1 MLRDLFIDAASQY
14 TVTQQSTLLWEELEA
29 CHNEAG
35 RHYHTLTHLEH
46 VLNELLPHKH
56 AFVSWHT
63 LVFAVA
69 YHDAVYNPLKSNNEE
84 KSAALAAKRLME
96 IFFPKTE
103 CTRCVEFIL
112 ATKKHLP
119 ADEETNLFTDADLSI
134 LGTESETYKLY
145 TQQIRQEYSM
155 YPDFLYNPGRKKVLQ
170 HFLEMNNIYKTESF
184 RIQYEAQ
191 AKTNLETE
199 LLARS

>member
-1 MLRDLFIDAASQY
+1 MIQEVFIE
-14 TVTQQSTLLWEELEA
+14 TVSRYVTPEQATSLWEELEA
-29 CHNEAG
+29 CYHEAG

-56 AFVSWHT
+56 SFTSWYT

-69 YHDAVYNPLKSNNEE
+69 YHDAVYNALKSNNEE
-84 KSAALAAKRLME
+84 KSAVLATKRLTE
-96 IFFPKTE
+96 INFPE
-103 CTRCVEFIL
+103 RERNRCVEFIL

-134 LGTESETYKLY
+134 LGAEPETYRRY
-145 TQQIRQEYSM
+145 TQQIRKEYSM

-170 HFLEMNNIYKTESF
+170 HFLNMNGIYKTESF
-184 RIQYEAQ
+184 HMRYEER
-191 AKTNLETE
+191 AKVNLETE
-199 LLARS
+199 LITL